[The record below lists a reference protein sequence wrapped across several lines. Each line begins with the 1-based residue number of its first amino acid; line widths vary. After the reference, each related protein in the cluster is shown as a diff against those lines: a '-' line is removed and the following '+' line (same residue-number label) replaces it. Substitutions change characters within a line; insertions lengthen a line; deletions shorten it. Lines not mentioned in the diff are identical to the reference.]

1 MSAMDDAGVWTPNYR
16 RVASSDFADF
26 DAAIWGLEQNIRPA
40 PGQNWGTIDVSFR
53 IRLEQLSVH
62 LRKLVSDDLLPRCV
76 KSPSLHR
83 LRPASGRDGSGML
96 LQRRGDDDS
105 WTTVDEGLKL
115 YSLSGWDFHG
125 SSALQY
131 STDVFRVEERASLNW
146 KAWKRQPVL
155 MVGPAGEEE
164 KFNLADIL
172 SYAWTAGAH
181 FDPGNPKN
189 PKSRKGK
196 HWPYLGFIFEWESG
210 FNYPYFLSL
219 AVGCYIRNQAVQ
231 SYYRR
236 RKDWEPWFGGSIPI
250 HSPNLLRATGG
261 CNMEIHA
268 PMNFGQSGSVIAYSS
283 KRLDLE
289 GLLAMEARLPPD
301 FPCSY
306 GGGWAMR
313 SAVRQ

>member
-1 MSAMDDAGVWTPNYR
+1 MDDATGVWIPNTQF
-16 RVASSDFADF
+16 VDSSDFADF
-26 DAAIWGLEQNIRPA
+26 DAAIWGLEQNIQPA
-40 PGQNWGTIDVSFR
+40 PGQNWGAIDVSFR

-62 LRKLVSDDLLPRCV
+62 LRKLVSDRLLPRCV

-164 KFNLADIL
+164 KFNLEDIL

-196 HWPYLGFIFEWESG
+196 HWPYLGFIFERESG

-236 RKDWEPWFGGSIPI
+236 RKDWAKLFGGSIPI

-289 GLLAMEARLPPD
+289 DLLVMEARLPPD
-301 FPCSY
+301 FPCGY